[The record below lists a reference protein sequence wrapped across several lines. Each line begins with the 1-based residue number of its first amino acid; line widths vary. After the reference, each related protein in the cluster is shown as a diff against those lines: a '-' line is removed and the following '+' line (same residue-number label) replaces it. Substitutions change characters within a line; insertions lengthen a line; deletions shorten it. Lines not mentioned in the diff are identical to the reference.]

1 VSDAALPDTTRAAL
15 NRLIRIAQS
24 DTGQSRRVANFLLAW
39 WNAEA
44 CGGFDLT
51 DLWGVDAAIA
61 VDMVTVF
68 AVLPRCQQ
76 YPEALGYGRQFERIV
91 RAWRPA
97 ACQEDEG
104 QKETL

>member
-1 VSDAALPDTTRAAL
+1 MTDALPNAALE
-15 NRLIRIAQS
+15 RLIRIAQS

-51 DLWGVDAAIA
+51 DLWGVDAPIA
-61 VDMVTVF
+61 ADMVTVF
-68 AVLPRCQQ
+68 ALLAGCHS
-76 YPEALGYGRQFERIV
+76 YPDTMGYGEPFESIV

-97 ACQEDEG
+97 TR